1 VAYEPLS
8 CHKAAVLT
16 VLVKMPT
23 GDDEFS
29 PPDQSGIAI
38 GSALVV
44 LGLLAARH
52 FIRFTIAYKL
62 IYGRILNLY
71 VVTGVCLF

>member
-1 VAYEPLS
+1 MAYEPLS

-44 LGLLAARH
+44 LGLLAARY
-52 FIRFTIAYKL
+52 FIRFTIADKL
-62 IYGRILNLY
+62 LYGRILNLY